1 MAEKK
6 KPIRTTAG
14 SPERARIAQ
23 EVFASMREGLPSWKA
38 CRAAGIAHSTF
49 AEWVNVDK
57 EMADE
62 YARARSD
69 LIERMAND
77 VLEIS
82 DQDVEVSSDGKRDW
96 AAIQKHKLQVDTRKW
111 LLSKMAPKKFGE
123 KVMQEVTGADGGPVQ
138 AAISVKFVKPER
150 D

>member
-1 MAEKK
+1 
-6 KPIRTTAG
+6 
-14 SPERARIAQ
+14 
-23 EVFASMREGLPSWKA
+23 MREGLASWKA
-38 CRAAGIAHSTF
+38 CKAAGIAHSTF
-49 AEWVNVDK
+49 AEWLNSDA

-69 LIERMAND
+69 LIERMANE

-111 LLSKMAPKKFGE
+111 LLSKMAPKKYGE
-123 KVMQEVTGADGGPVQ
+123 RVVQEVTGADGGPVQ